1 MLVRMQNQATVCRCQ
16 RRPSS
21 GPPWTMARRW
31 LAPAVIAAAAA
42 TACGTSA
49 PAPASPEPA
58 ESTPPGPETDLV
70 VSDEE
75 KNPNKHYAD
84 DDAERANSAP
94 VEKLEEDEES
104 DHDAEH
110 VAP

>member
-1 MLVRMQNQATVCRCQ
+1 
-16 RRPSS
+16 
-21 GPPWTMARRW
+21 MARRW

-75 KNPNKHYAD
+75 ENPNKHYAD